1 MPRPFEKFARPVTG
15 SPCARGEEAMPSRTH
30 NPEKRAWGKSHKK
43 GGERVRALREA
54 PEKPVKRVGPTVA
67 RQPHIEH
74 KIHIEQRADYP
85 ASCKCGALLCT
96 CCHGGSSP
104 QGPADLDDEDGFFG
118 SVVRSG
124 CTLCTGRPW
133 FEVGEFSDVVT
144 CERKRPKL
152 SEVPV
157 TPSTDMTTT
166 ELVRTLRDRG
176 VQGDIEGFVETADE
190 DEIRELLRD
199 LRVWANPP
207 KVMFWD
213 FNTGRHTYS
222 EAEAKAWREDG
233 GDVRKYLLAE
243 GGI

>member
-1 MPRPFEKFARPVTG
+1 
-15 SPCARGEEAMPSRTH
+15 MPSRTH
-30 NPEKRAWGKSHKK
+30 NPEKRAWRGKSHKK
-43 GGERVRALREA
+43 GGERVRALREV
-54 PEKPVKRVGPTVA
+54 PEKPVKRVGP
-67 RQPHIEH
+67 
-74 KIHIEQRADYP
+74 
-85 ASCKCGALLCT
+85 
-96 CCHGGSSP
+96 
-104 QGPADLDDEDGFFG
+104 
-118 SVVRSG
+118 
-124 CTLCTGRPW
+124 
-133 FEVGEFSDVVT
+133 
-144 CERKRPKL
+144 KL
-152 SEVPV
+152 SAVPV